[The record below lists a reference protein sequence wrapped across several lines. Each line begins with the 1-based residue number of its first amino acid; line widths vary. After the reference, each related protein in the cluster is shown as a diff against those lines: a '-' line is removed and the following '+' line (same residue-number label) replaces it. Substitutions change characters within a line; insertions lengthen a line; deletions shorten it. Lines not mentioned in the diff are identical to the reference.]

1 MQMRESVEVVLVGT
15 AGCHALDV
23 KHSQRLWHHYH
34 ERHCMTLVTAGQAHW
49 RYRNRYSEASVHG
62 VMLMEP
68 GEVHANTSVEH
79 AGSFLAVCL
88 APHQV
93 EEWSRDYR
101 IGNVHFGSQFL
112 RAKPCIAAL
121 TTLHEMIYAAEP
133 ANVEE
138 QLTLVF
144 RSVLTHASESPLV
157 SPGRATTLVRRGARM
172 LEERYR
178 EERWRTVDIKQVA
191 AALGMSYHWFVH
203 SFKVE
208 FGLPPYRFVQSL
220 RSAYARTLLSSG
232 PHKEVRCIRDV
243 AMAAGYAD
251 APHMT
256 REFKRMYGIA
266 PGEMARGMRSGWK
279 APLSPSQRRAHVN

>member
-1 MQMRESVEVVLVGT
+1 MRESVGVVAVGT
-15 AGCHALDV
+15 GGCHALDV
-23 KHSQRLWHHYH
+23 KHSQRLWYHYH
-34 ERHCMTLVTAGQAHW
+34 ERHCITLVTAGQAHW

-68 GEVHANTSVEH
+68 GEVHANTSIEQ

-88 APHQV
+88 TPDQV
-93 EEWSRDYR
+93 ADWSRDYR
-101 IGNVHFGSQFL
+101 LKDVHFGAQFL

-121 TTLHEMIYAAEP
+121 STLQAMVYEAEP
-133 ANVEE
+133 AAVED

-144 RSVLTHASESPLV
+144 RSVLTQACESPLV
-157 SPGRATTLVRRGARM
+157 CPGRATTLVRRGAKM

-191 AALGMSYHWFVH
+191 SALGMSYHWFVH

-220 RSAYARTLLSSG
+220 RSAYARALLAAG
-232 PHKEVRCIRDV
+232 PDKDVQNLRDV

-256 REFKRMYGIA
+256 REFRRTYGMT
-266 PGEMARGMRSGWK
+266 PGEMARGMSTGWK
-279 APLSPSQRRAHVN
+279 APLLRDQGRTHVN